1 LRPVA
6 SDVRIVDLSS
16 SRQPLSAS
24 APTSVQSKRRTERA
38 AHLQAIE
45 IDSLAGLVGRSPLL
59 QAIEIDSL
67 AGLVGRSPL
76 LCSSPACCA
85 HGNLYPEGGRGY
97 EPRSTASPS
106 EEEGATLEYI
116 SI

>member
-38 AHLQAIE
+38 AH
-45 IDSLAGLVGRSPLL
+45 L